1 MPSTRGD
8 ATLEEITTFFD
19 AQGGNG
25 IVIKAVGGGGGRG
38 MRVVT
43 ERAELAEAY
52 TRCKA
57 EARSAF
63 GMEAVYGERL
73 VVRARHIEVQIVGDG
88 QQAIAL
94 GERDCTLQR
103 RFQKLV
109 EIAPSPVLLPA
120 LREQVTQAALTM
132 ARRVGYRSLGTFEFL
147 VEEDTQ
153 GHQVAAVFIEANP
166 RLQVEHTVTEQ
177 VTGVDLVATQMG
189 IAQGRS
195 LQELGWTRSV
205 RRGAGLCHPGPHQ
218 RREHRRQG
226 MSHPPG
232 LPAAFDAPSGL
243 GVRVDTHGYGGYTPS
258 PHYDTLLAKL
268 IVTSHSASLPMP
280 PAAWS
285 GRWPNSTSTACRP
298 ICRCCGPWWAARTLH
313 ARTSTPATGP
323 NTWTACWPACRPS
336 RPKTVPRPVRA
347 RLRSARPPAAA
358 VEDEALENDS
368 WSAVRASPTAC

>member
-63 GMEAVYGERL
+63 GMDGL
-73 VVRARHIEVQIVGDG
+73 WRAPGGARPPYRGADLGDG

-120 LREQVTQAALTM
+120 LRERSP
-132 ARRVGYRSLGTFEFL
+132 RRR
-147 VEEDTQ
+147 
-153 GHQVAAVFIEANP
+153 
-166 RLQVEHTVTEQ
+166 
-177 VTGVDLVATQMG
+177 
-189 IAQGRS
+189 
-195 LQELGWTRSV
+195 
-205 RRGAGLCHPGPHQ
+205 
-218 RREHRRQG
+218 
-226 MSHPPG
+226 
-232 LPAAFDAPSGL
+232 
-243 GVRVDTHGYGGYTPS
+243 
-258 PHYDTLLAKL
+258 
-268 IVTSHSASLPMP
+268 
-280 PAAWS
+280 
-285 GRWPNSTSTACRP
+285 
-298 ICRCCGPWWAARTLH
+298 
-313 ARTSTPATGP
+313 
-323 NTWTACWPACRPS
+323 
-336 RPKTVPRPVRA
+336 
-347 RLRSARPPAAA
+347 
-358 VEDEALENDS
+358 
-368 WSAVRASPTAC
+368 